1 MAPCSLP
8 CYAAEA
14 GCTVCLAGGF
24 GSSVPCARDLS
35 VQRRLLACTRTHPF
49 RLIARC
55 FYSALFLGFAS
66 TSALLCW
73 TLPD

>member
-1 MAPCSLP
+1 
-8 CYAAEA
+8 
-14 GCTVCLAGGF
+14 
-24 GSSVPCARDLS
+24 LS